1 MTRTRTLTAAELADT
16 YSEALV
22 LTVWDHAASAN
33 VRGFGPF
40 ASLQAACDALA
51 GIEADLTDDESILL
65 TGTDETG
72 YSFDAAEP
80 CSGDTA
86 VSIRK
91 DLAEDAAEHQA
102 LCRSEARHMAGMAY
116 GNQGL
121 ADYDGLEL
129 DPGDWY

>member
-1 MTRTRTLTAAELADT
+1 MTRTLTAAELADHR
-16 YSEALV
+16 SAALV
-22 LTVWDHAASAN
+22 LTVWDHEASAN

-51 GIEADLTDDESILL
+51 GIETSLTADECILL
-65 TGTDETG
+65 TGTDETD

-80 CSGDTA
+80 CAGDSA
-86 VSIRK
+86 ASIRK
-91 DLAEDAAEHQA
+91 ELAEDAAEHQS
-102 LCRSEARHMAGMAY
+102 LCRSEARHMAGMAF

-129 DPGDWY
+129 DDRY